1 MKLKLASK
9 LNLIEE
15 LRGINMNRKFGLRN
29 VAAFCMIVAIVM
41 SSTVLTFAKTGNS
54 NLAGELIISGHAL
67 NNFEP
72 TVMLNGENVM
82 SGRTIFSGSQ
92 ITTSENSAT
101 VKLGKLGYLTLSPNS
116 ALSLNFDENNI
127 NGTLSAGDVQVFN
140 NKGVNVNIER
150 TGNAVKTAQTQTDDD
165 DDDNSPVVPFLIFA
179 GIVAGTVIY
188 IVTNGDDSDE
198 VNFTSPV
205 R

>member
-1 MKLKLASK
+1 MNKK
-9 LNLIEE
+9 IW
-15 LRGINMNRKFGLRN
+15 LRS
-29 VAAFCMIVAIVM
+29 VAAFGLIVAVM
-41 SSTVLTFAKTGNS
+41 MSTSIAAFAKTGNS
-54 NLAGELIISGHAL
+54 NLAGELVISGHSL
-67 NNFEP
+67 NSFEP
-72 TVMLNGENVM
+72 TVSLNGENVM

-116 ALSLNFDENNI
+116 ALSLSFDENNI

-140 NKGVNVNIER
+140 NQGVNVNIER
-150 TGNAVKTAQTQTDDD
+150 TGTAVKAGQTNDDD

-179 GIVAGTVIY
+179 GIVTGTVVY
-188 IVTNGDDSDE
+188 IVTKGDDSDE

>member
-1 MKLKLASK
+1 
-9 LNLIEE
+9 
-15 LRGINMNRKFGLRN
+15 MNRKFGLRN

-41 SSTVLTFAKTGNS
+41 SSTVLTFAKTGS

-67 NNFEP
+67 NSFEP

-140 NKGVNVNIER
+140 NQGVNVNIER
-150 TGNAVKTAQTQTDDD
+150 TGNAVKTGQTQTDDDD

-179 GIVAGTVIY
+179 GIVTGTVVY
-188 IVTNGDDSDE
+188 IVTSGDDADKVSF
-198 VNFTSPV
+198 VSPI

>member
-15 LRGINMNRKFGLRN
+15 LRGIDMNRKFGLRS

-41 SSTVLTFAKTGNS
+41 SSTVLTFAKTGS

-72 TVMLNGENVM
+72 MVTLNGENVM
-82 SGRTIFSGSQ
+82 SGRTVFSGSQ

-116 ALSLNFDENNI
+116 ALSLNFDEKNI

-140 NKGVNVNIER
+140 NQGINVNIER
-150 TGNAVKTAQTQTDDD
+150 TGTAVKTAQTSDDD

-179 GIVAGTVIY
+179 GIVAGTVVY
-188 IVTNGDDSDE
+188 IVTKGDDADE
-198 VNFTSPV
+198 ISFTSPV